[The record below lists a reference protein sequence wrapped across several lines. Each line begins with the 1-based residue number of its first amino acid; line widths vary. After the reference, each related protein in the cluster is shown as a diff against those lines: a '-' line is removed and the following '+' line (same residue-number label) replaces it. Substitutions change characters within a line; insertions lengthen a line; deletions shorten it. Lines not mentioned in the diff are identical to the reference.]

1 VGEVYPVQIDFH
13 AFLLDVRGAALIWL
27 ALVVVGAA
35 PFVAMA
41 VSAQRRWRRTR
52 PRPERRVRI
61 RRESPAARQ
70 AELRRY
76 AEEIAVAA
84 SRAAVTAERRRAE
97 WAAVS
102 RTQQAA
108 WRAYDEAVEAAR
120 RAIQAEAFGI
130 PDTPSTVEEM
140 AARRR
145 YLERTAAAAYRRGD
159 LTAAPCGDVIAGRDG
174 WDPRRHPFEQETRL
188 RVTRRDRLRRACE
201 TLSEVERSAWQAA
214 EVAVAAKR
222 SLDTEALSAAV
233 RVRRAASPSRT
244 RPARRPVRSVR
255 PMPSWNADTAQIPRV
270 VLT

>member
-1 VGEVYPVQIDFH
+1 VNIDFH
-13 AFLLDVRGAALIWL
+13 GFLLDVRGAALIWL

-41 VSAQRRWRRTR
+41 VSARRRWLRTR
-52 PRPERRVRI
+52 LRPERRVRT
-61 RRESPAARQ
+61 RRESPAARE

-76 AEEIAVAA
+76 AEEVAVAA
-84 SRAAVTAERRRAE
+84 SRAAVTAERRRSE

-102 RTQQAA
+102 RTQQSA
-108 WRAYDEAVEAAR
+108 WRAYDDAAEAAR
-120 RAIQAEAFGI
+120 RAIQAEAFRI
-130 PDTPSTVEEM
+130 PDTPSTVDEM

-145 YLERTAAAAYRRGD
+145 YLERAAGAAYRRGD
-159 LTAAPCGDVIAGRDG
+159 LTAAQYGDVIAGRGG

-188 RVTRRDRLRRACE
+188 RVARRDRLRRACE
-201 TLSEVERSAWQAA
+201 TLSEVEHSAWRAA

-222 SLDTEALSAAV
+222 SLDTEALSAAL
-233 RVRRAASPSRT
+233 RVRQASRT

-255 PMPSWNADTAQIPRV
+255 PMPSWNADTAPIPRV